1 MFKSTNLLFFFLFL
15 LLFILYFS
23 SCLFGVCCYCF
34 VFVYFE
40 TRCLCTALAGLEL
53 TILLPQSSECWDYKC
68 VPPHLASFCFLIFL
82 EWIHFMIPLYWLIIF
97 KIILNINGLIK
108 KRCGTLYVWWICLL
122 PGLGWQEARIEN
134 WMAST
139 FLLLPFIL
147 SLFIYF
153 VVLGYWT
160 QGLHLEKLH
169 QPFFVIFLW

>member
-108 KRCGTLYVWWICLL
+108 VLRFSDCILKVWF
-122 PGLGWQEARIEN
+122 N
-134 WMAST
+134 Y
-139 FLLLPFIL
+139 IL
-147 SLFIYF
+147 SIKQQQQNSQL
-153 VVLGYWT
+153 
-160 QGLHLEKLH
+160 
-169 QPFFVIFLW
+169 